1 MTHKLYIASAGAGKT
16 TLIVNKALRNDVPV
30 LITTFTQQNELEI
43 RKKFLELNNGII
55 PSYVTIQT
63 WFSFLIEHGA
73 KPYQGTHT
81 TNKINGLI
89 LVNNPSATFRTKN
102 GIRVIGEENIDKHYF
117 SNDYKIYSDKL
128 SKFVVK
134 CNERSNGR
142 VIGRISAIFPRIYI
156 DEVQD
161 MAGYD
166 LEFIKL
172 LLRTDSKVIMAG
184 DPRQVTYH
192 THFSTMNKKYSNGK
206 IAQFIEENCRDSDV
220 LIDTNTLTG
229 SWRCNQKICDLSN
242 KLFPDLPQSF
252 SLKNKTTGHD
262 GIFLVRKKDILSYL
276 EELSPL
282 QLRYDR
288 RTKSVNN
295 NYDVL
300 NFGESKGT
308 TKNRTLIYPTEK
320 IKNWLFQEKEI
331 DSFET
336 RCRLYVAITRA
347 RHSVGIVCEN
357 NTIEEIFPFYH
368 PNLTTKN
375 SLV

>member
-16 TLIVNKALRNDVPV
+16 TLMVKKALRNDVPV
-30 LITTFTQQNELEI
+30 LITTFTEQNELEI
-43 RKKFLELNNGII
+43 RKKFLELNNGVI

-81 TNKINGLI
+81 TKKINGLI
-89 LVNNPSATFRTKN
+89 LVNRPSATYRTKN
-102 GIRVIGEENIDKHYF
+102 GIRTIGEENIDGHYF

-128 SKFVVK
+128 SKFVVR

-142 VIGRISAIFPRIYI
+142 VIDRISAIFPRIYI

-206 IAQFIEENCRDSDV
+206 IAQFIEEKCGDSNV
-220 LIDTNTLTG
+220 FIDTKTLSG
-229 SWRCNQKICDLSN
+229 SWRCNQSICDLSN
-242 KLFPDLPQSF
+242 KLFPDLPHSF
-252 SLKNKTTGHD
+252 SLQNKLTSHD
-262 GIFLVRKKDILSYL
+262 GVFLVRKKDIIRYL
-276 EELSPL
+276 EEFAPL

-288 RTKSVNN
+288 RNKSANN

-300 NFGESKGT
+300 NFGESKGV
-308 TKNRTLIYPTEK
+308 TKNRTLIYPTKK
-320 IKNWLFQEKEI
+320 IKDWLFQEKEI

-357 NTIEEIFPFYH
+357 NTIDGIFPFYN
-368 PNLTTKN
+368 PT
-375 SLV
+375 